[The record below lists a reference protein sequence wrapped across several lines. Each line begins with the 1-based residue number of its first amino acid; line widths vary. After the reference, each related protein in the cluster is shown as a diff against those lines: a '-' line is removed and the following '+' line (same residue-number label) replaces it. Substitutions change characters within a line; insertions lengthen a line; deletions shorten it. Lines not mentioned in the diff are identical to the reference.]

1 MDEPCLGSTYE
12 ERRGTRTR
20 LDEFAAVLLLSAL
33 AQIKLS
39 SKHAANTGLHYDYC
53 YCYYYYYYFVLGNEA
68 RCLGAKILLVLGA
81 NLASLAPLAP
91 ARLARLAP
99 PGGASVALSSG
110 ASGSETKLSRQSC
123 TPPPPAPNKK
133 TEPTTISKMNGTFLV
148 AYRASFPS
156 TLYYCY
162 CYYYYDYFCYYYYYC
177 YCYCY

>member
-39 SKHAANTGLHYDYC
+39 SKHAANTGLHYDYCYCYC

-123 TPPPPAPNKK
+123 TPPRPQQKN
-133 TEPTTISKMNGTFLV
+133 
-148 AYRASFPS
+148 RA
-156 TLYYCY
+156 
-162 CYYYYDYFCYYYYYC
+162 DHD
-177 YCYCY
+177 